1 MTTALLSLAVVSCV
15 LLSGCD
21 SATDAKKEIPPG
33 DGESGSG
40 RSGGDER
47 QAYDR
52 GMARLTTYTD
62 LRAHLKDYCDAVAE
76 SGEPLVI
83 QRRNGAHVALVS
95 LEELAG
101 LEETAHLLRSS
112 ENARRLFESIAETWS
127 GGGVALTVEE
137 LRQSFGLDE

>member
-1 MTTALLSLAVVSCV
+1 
-15 LLSGCD
+15 
-21 SATDAKKEIPPG
+21 
-33 DGESGSG
+33 
-40 RSGGDER
+40 
-47 QAYDR
+47 
-52 GMARLTTYTD
+52 MARLTTYTD

-112 ENARRLFESIAETWS
+112 ENARRLFESIAETRS
-127 GGGVALTVEE
+127 GGGVALTVDE
-137 LRQSFGLDE
+137 LRQVPASPRRKVTDVSWPARGP